1 MIFHPGRA
9 YNELPL
15 VPPPMVVETI
25 EVLRAA
31 TKARVA
37 VMELDAISRMIPNPA
52 VLINVL
58 PVVEAQASSEIE
70 NIVTTT
76 DEMFRSE
83 LLDVTTDPA
92 TREALR
98 YRSALRVGYDA
109 IADRPLSV
117 ATAQLVCSTVVG
129 HDTTIRPD
137 ARTFIGNAAT
147 REVTY
152 TPPAGRDVIQRL
164 LGNWEDYVHRRDE
177 VDPLVRLAIAHYQF
191 EAIHPFPDG
200 NGRTGRILNLL
211 LLKEWGLLSLPILYL
226 SKHFIRT
233 KPEYY
238 ERLLGITARGEWIE
252 WILYFL
258 DGVEVTATAST
269 ETVQRIVSAMRD
281 VSDALHTEFGTV
293 NQRLLDALFT
303 QPYSRIRDV
312 VAGCRVSR
320 PTATQWLNRL
330 EARGALVSQRVGR
343 DRLFINRSF
352 VEALFSAES

>member
-1 MIFHPGRA
+1 MTFHPGRA

-37 VMELDAISRMIPNPA
+37 LMELDAVSRMIPNPA

-83 LLDVTTDPA
+83 LLDAATDPA

-109 IADRPLSV
+109 IIDRRLTV
-117 ATAQLVCSTVVG
+117 AIAQLVCSTIVG
-129 HDTTIRPD
+129 HDTTIRSD
-137 ARTFIGNAAT
+137 AGTFIGNVAT

-152 TPPAGRDVIQRL
+152 TPPSGRDVIQGL
-164 LGNWEDYVHRRDE
+164 LGNWEEYVHRIDE

-191 EAIHPFPDG
+191 ESIHPFPDG

-238 ERLLGITARGEWIE
+238 ERLMNVTARGEWIE

-258 DGVEVTATAST
+258 AGVKSTATAST
-269 ETVQRIVSAMRD
+269 ETVHRIVSATRD
-281 VSDALHTEFGTV
+281 VSDALYVEFGTV
-293 NQRLLDALFT
+293 NQRLVDVLFT
-303 QPYSRIRDV
+303 QPYSRIRDI
-312 VAGCRVSR
+312 VAGCDVSR

-330 EARGALVSQRVGR
+330 EARGTLDSKRVGR
-343 DRLFINRSF
+343 DRLFVNRAF
-352 VEALFSAES
+352 VKALLSAES